1 MYKFAILVSV
11 AVFLL
16 FATDYASAQK
26 PQLATFQEIS
36 QVIVDQKL
44 SNNVTASITLQTTS
58 NQEIRIPT
66 ELEKKILDAENLI
79 AVVVTSEERCVLGV
93 EFDSCIL
100 INISR
105 ERIEG
110 GITAIQDK
118 AKEVGDSIIDELNT
132 ALDTDAEFHSVF
144 VHFQDESNVALGT
157 SGVVSGRGTV
167 SAVYTM
173 PKEDTASMYEKLTS
187 ILLPQV
193 IRDSGGF
200 YSTAKSLASQPNA
213 KMTFSILPEN
223 QITLYQIKL
232 TVDYPNSADDIR
244 IVDPLKFLKTE
255 NLERSNYFSQGFYPL
270 NSLFQLIVLPQE
282 PLRVKEVNSKIIPT
296 ILRNDE
302 KFPEDITQKGWSFI
316 SESGDRIEAMYLFGK
331 DFVATSDELVLTLT
345 SAESSEPIK
354 ENVSK
359 SGVQE
364 IDLSQVYI
372 IAGIVAAA
380 AIAIAFYLKGFR
392 AKH

>member
-16 FATDYASAQK
+16 FATDYAFAQK

-223 QITLYQIKL
+223 QIALYQIKL

-296 ILRNDE
+296 ILRDDE

-331 DFVATSDELVLTLT
+331 DFVATSDELVMTLT

>member
-1 MYKFAILVSV
+1 MYKFAILMSV

-16 FATDYASAQK
+16 FATNFAYAQK
-26 PQLATFQEIS
+26 PQLATFQEIA

-44 SNNVTASITLQTTS
+44 SNNVTASVTLQSTS
-58 NQEIRIPT
+58 NQEIRIPSK
-66 ELEKKILDAENLI
+66 LERKILDTEGLI

-105 ERIEG
+105 EGIKG
-110 GITAIQDK
+110 GIVAIQDR

-132 ALDTDAEFHSVF
+132 ALDTDAKFHSVF
-144 VHFQDESNVALGT
+144 VHFEDSANIALDT

-173 PKEDTASMYEKLTS
+173 PKEDTASMYEKLTA

-200 YSTAKSLASQPNA
+200 YNTAKNLASQPNA
-213 KMTFSILPEN
+213 KMTFSILPQN
-223 QITLYQIKL
+223 QIALYQIKL
-232 TVDYPNSADDIR
+232 TVNYPNSADDVE

-255 NLERSNYFSQGFYPL
+255 KLERSNYFSQGFYPL
-270 NSLFQLIVLPQE
+270 NSLFQLIVLTQE
-282 PLRVKEVNSKIIPT
+282 PLKVKEVNSKIIPT
-296 ILRNDE
+296 ILSNGE
-302 KFPEDITQKGWSFI
+302 KFPEGITEKGWSFV
-316 SESGDRIEAMYLFGK
+316 SESGDKIEAMYLFGK
-331 DFVATSDELVLTLT
+331 DFTATKDELVLTLT
-345 SAESSEPIK
+345 SADSTEPIK
-354 ENVSK
+354 ENIAK
-359 SGVQE
+359 SSSQE
-364 IDLSQVYI
+364 MDLSQVYI
-372 IAGIVAAA
+372 IVGIVAAA
-380 AIAIAFYLKGFR
+380 SVAIAFYLKGFR

>member
-1 MYKFAILVSV
+1 MSV

-16 FATDYASAQK
+16 FATNFAYAQK

-44 SNNVTASITLQTTS
+44 SNNVTASVTLQTTS
-58 NQEIRIPT
+58 NQEIRIPS
-66 ELEKKILDAENLI
+66 ELEQKILDTKGLI

-105 ERIEG
+105 EGIEG
-110 GITAIQDK
+110 GIIAIQDR
-118 AKEVGDSIIDELNT
+118 AKEVGNSLIDELNT
-132 ALDTDAEFHSVF
+132 ALDTDAKFHSVF
-144 VHFQDESNVALGT
+144 VHFEDDANVALGT
-157 SGVVSGRGTV
+157 SGAVSGRGTV

-173 PKEDTASMYEKLTS
+173 SKEDTASMYEKLTA

-193 IRDSGGF
+193 IRESGGF
-200 YSTAKSLASQPNA
+200 YNTAKNLASQPNA
-213 KMTFSILPEN
+213 KMTFSILPQN
-223 QITLYQIKL
+223 QIALYQIKL
-232 TVDYPNSADDIR
+232 TVDYPNSADDVKK
-244 IVDPLKFLKTE
+244 VDPLRFLMIEK
-255 NLERSNYFSQGFYPL
+255 LERSNYFSQGFYPL
-270 NSLFQLIVLPQE
+270 NSLFQLVVLTQE

-296 ILRNDE
+296 ILRDDE

-316 SESGDRIEAMYLFGK
+316 SESGDKIEAMYLFGK
-331 DFVATSDELVLTLT
+331 DFAATKDELVLILT
-345 SAESSEPIK
+345 SVDSTEPIK
-354 ENVSK
+354 ENIAKPISE
-359 SGVQE
+359 E

-372 IAGIVAAA
+372 IVGIVAAA
-380 AIAIAFYLKGFR
+380 AVAIAFYLKGFR

>member
-223 QITLYQIKL
+223 QIALYQIKL
-232 TVDYPNSADDIR
+232 TVDYPNSADDVR
-244 IVDPLKFLKTE
+244 IIDPLKFLKTE
-255 NLERSNYFSQGFYPL
+255 KLERSNYFSQGFYPL

-296 ILRNDE
+296 ILRDDE

-331 DFVATSDELVLTLT
+331 DFVATSDELVMTLT

>member
-1 MYKFAILVSV
+1 VYKFAILMSV

-16 FATDYASAQK
+16 FATNFAYAQK
-26 PQLATFQEIS
+26 PQLATFQEIA

-44 SNNVTASITLQTTS
+44 SNNVTASVTLQSTS
-58 NQEIRIPT
+58 NQEIRIPSK
-66 ELEKKILDAENLI
+66 LERKILDTEGLI

-105 ERIEG
+105 EGIKG
-110 GITAIQDK
+110 GIVAIQDR

-132 ALDTDAEFHSVF
+132 ALDTDAKFHSVF
-144 VHFQDESNVALGT
+144 VHFEDSANIALDT

-173 PKEDTASMYEKLTS
+173 PKEDTASMYEKLTA

-200 YSTAKSLASQPNA
+200 YNTAKNLASQPNA
-213 KMTFSILPEN
+213 KMTFSILPQN
-223 QITLYQIKL
+223 QIALYQIKV
-232 TVDYPNSADDIR
+232 TVDYPNSADDVE

-255 NLERSNYFSQGFYPL
+255 KLERSNYFSQGFYPL
-270 NSLFQLIVLPQE
+270 NSLFQLIVLTQE
-282 PLRVKEVNSKIIPT
+282 PLKVKEVNSKIIPT
-296 ILRNDE
+296 ILSNGE
-302 KFPEDITQKGWSFI
+302 KFPEGITEKGWSFV
-316 SESGDRIEAMYLFGK
+316 SESGDKIEAMYLFGK
-331 DFVATSDELVLTLT
+331 DFTATKDELVLTLT
-345 SAESSEPIK
+345 SADSTEPIK
-354 ENVSK
+354 ENIAK
-359 SGVQE
+359 SSSQE
-364 IDLSQVYI
+364 MDLSQVYI
-372 IAGIVAAA
+372 IVGIVAAA
-380 AIAIAFYLKGFR
+380 SVAIAFYLKGFR

>member
-1 MYKFAILVSV
+1 MYKFAVLISV
-11 AVFLL
+11 AVFLI
-16 FATDYASAQK
+16 FATNFVSAQK

-44 SNNVTASITLQTTS
+44 SNNVTASVTLQTTS

-66 ELEKKILDAENLI
+66 ELERKILDTEDLI

-105 ERIEG
+105 EGIEG

-118 AKEVGDSIIDELNT
+118 GKEVGDSLIDELNA
-132 ALDTDAEFHSVF
+132 ALDTDAKFHSVF
-144 VHFQDESNVALGT
+144 VHFQDEANVALDT
-157 SGVVSGRGTV
+157 SGVVSGRGAV

-187 ILLPQV
+187 ILLPQI

-200 YSTAKSLASQPNA
+200 YNTAKNLASEPNA

-223 QITLYQIKL
+223 QIALYQIKL
-232 TVDYPNSADDIR
+232 AVDYQNSADDIR
-244 IVDPLKFLKTE
+244 IVEPLKFLKTE
-255 NLERSNYFSQGFYPL
+255 KLERSNYFSQGFYPL
-270 NSLFQLIVLPQE
+270 NSLFQMIVITQE
-282 PLRVKEVNSKIIPT
+282 PLKVKEVNSKIIPT
-296 ILRNDE
+296 VLVDGE

-331 DFVATSDELVLTLT
+331 DFVATNDELVLTLT
-345 SAESSEPIK
+345 SADNTEPIK
-354 ENVSK
+354 ENIAES
-359 SGVQE
+359 SVQE

-372 IAGIVAAA
+372 IVGIVAAA

>member
-1 MYKFAILVSV
+1 MYKFAILLFV

-16 FATDYASAQK
+16 FATNLASAQK

-44 SNNVTASITLQTTS
+44 SNNVTASVTLQSTS
-58 NQEIRIPT
+58 NQEIRIPS
-66 ELEKKILDAENLI
+66 ELEKKILATENLI

-105 ERIEG
+105 EGIEG
-110 GITAIQDK
+110 GIVAIQDR
-118 AKEVGDSIIDELNT
+118 AKEVGNSLIDELNT
-132 ALDTDAEFHSVF
+132 ALDTDAQFHSVF
-144 VHFQDESNVALGT
+144 VHFEDESNVALGT

-200 YSTAKSLASQPNA
+200 YNTAKNLAVQQNA
-213 KMTFSILPEN
+213 KMTFSIIPEN
-223 QITLYQIKL
+223 QIALYQIKL
-232 TVDYPNSADDIR
+232 TVDYPNSADDIMV
-244 IVDPLKFLKTE
+244 VDPLKFLKTE
-255 NLERSNYFSQGFYPL
+255 KLERSNYFSQGFYPL

-282 PLRVKEVNSKIIPT
+282 SLRVKEVNSKIIPT
-296 ILRNDE
+296 TLKDGE
-302 KFPEDITQKGWSFI
+302 EFPSDITQKGWAFL

-331 DFVATSDELVLTLT
+331 DFTATKEELVLKLI
-345 SAESSEPIK
+345 SADSTEPIK
-354 ENVSK
+354 ENITG
-359 SGVQE
+359 SGFEE

-380 AIAIAFYLKGFR
+380 GIAIGFYLKGFR
-392 AKH
+392 EKH

>member
-1 MYKFAILVSV
+1 VYKFAILVSV

-223 QITLYQIKL
+223 QIALYQIKL
-232 TVDYPNSADDIR
+232 TVDYPNSADDVR
-244 IVDPLKFLKTE
+244 IIDPLKFLKTE
-255 NLERSNYFSQGFYPL
+255 KLERSNYFSQGFYPL

-296 ILRNDE
+296 ILRDDE

-331 DFVATSDELVLTLT
+331 DFVATSDELVMTLT

>member
-1 MYKFAILVSV
+1 VYKFAILVSV

-16 FATDYASAQK
+16 FATDYAFAQK

-105 ERIEG
+105 EGIEG

-173 PKEDTASMYEKLTS
+173 PKDDTASMYEKLTS

-223 QITLYQIKL
+223 QIALYQIKL
-232 TVDYPNSADDIR
+232 TVDYPNSADDVR
-244 IVDPLKFLKTE
+244 IIDPLKFLKTE
-255 NLERSNYFSQGFYPL
+255 KLERSNYFSQGFYPL

-296 ILRNDE
+296 ILRDDE

-331 DFVATSDELVLTLT
+331 DFVATSDELVMTLT

>member
-16 FATDYASAQK
+16 FATDYAFAQK

-223 QITLYQIKL
+223 QIALYQIKL

-255 NLERSNYFSQGFYPL
+255 KLERSNYFSQGFYPL

-296 ILRNDE
+296 ILRDDE

-331 DFVATSDELVLTLT
+331 DFVATSDELVMTLT

>member
-1 MYKFAILVSV
+1 MYKFAILISV

-16 FATDYASAQK
+16 FATNFAYAQK
-26 PQLATFQEIS
+26 PQLATFQETA

-44 SNNVTASITLQTTS
+44 SNNVTASVTLQTTS
-58 NQEIRIPT
+58 NQEIRIPS
-66 ELEKKILDAENLI
+66 ELERKILDTQGLI

-105 ERIEG
+105 EGIEG
-110 GITAIQDK
+110 GITAIQDR

-132 ALDTDAEFHSVF
+132 ALDTDAKFHSVF
-144 VHFQDESNVALGT
+144 VHFEDNANVALDT

-173 PKEDTASMYEKLTS
+173 PKEDTASMYEKITS

-200 YSTAKSLASQPNA
+200 YNTAKNLASQPNA

-223 QITLYQIKL
+223 QIALYQIKL
-232 TVDYPNSADDIR
+232 TVDYPNSADDVKR
-244 IVDPLKFLKTE
+244 VDPLKFLKAE
-255 NLERSNYFSQGFYPL
+255 KLERSNYFSQGFYPL
-270 NSLFQLIVLPQE
+270 NSLFQLIVLTQE
-282 PLRVKEVNSKIIPT
+282 PLKVKEVNSKIIPT
-296 ILRNDE
+296 ILNNGE
-302 KFPEDITQKGWSFI
+302 KFPEGITEKGWSFV
-316 SESGDRIEAMYLFGK
+316 SESGDKIEAMYLFGK
-331 DFVATSDELVLTLT
+331 DFTATKDELVLILT
-345 SAESSEPIK
+345 SADSTEPIK
-354 ENVSK
+354 ENIAK
-359 SGVQE
+359 SRSQE

-372 IAGIVAAA
+372 IVGIVAAA
-380 AIAIAFYLKGFR
+380 AVAIAFYLKGFR

>member
-1 MYKFAILVSV
+1 MYKFAILMSV

-16 FATDYASAQK
+16 FATNFAYAQK
-26 PQLATFQEIS
+26 PQLATFQETA

-44 SNNVTASITLQTTS
+44 SNNVTASVTLQTTS
-58 NQEIRIPT
+58 NQEIRIPS
-66 ELEKKILDAENLI
+66 ELERKILDTQGLI

-105 ERIEG
+105 EGIEG
-110 GITAIQDK
+110 GITAIQDR

-132 ALDTDAEFHSVF
+132 ALDTDAKFHSVF
-144 VHFQDESNVALGT
+144 VHFEDNANVALDT

-173 PKEDTASMYEKLTS
+173 PKEDTASMYEKITS

-200 YSTAKSLASQPNA
+200 YNTAKNLASQPNA

-223 QITLYQIKL
+223 QIALYQIKL
-232 TVDYPNSADDIR
+232 TVDYPNSADDVKR
-244 IVDPLKFLKTE
+244 VDPLKFLKAE
-255 NLERSNYFSQGFYPL
+255 KLERSNYFSQGFYPL
-270 NSLFQLIVLPQE
+270 NSLFQLIVLTQE
-282 PLRVKEVNSKIIPT
+282 PLKVKEVNSKIIPT
-296 ILRNDE
+296 ILNNGE
-302 KFPEDITQKGWSFI
+302 KFPKDITEKGWSFI
-316 SESGDRIEAMYLFGK
+316 SESGDKIEAMYLFGK
-331 DFVATSDELVLTLT
+331 DFTATKDELVLTLT
-345 SAESSEPIK
+345 SADSTEPIK
-354 ENVSK
+354 ENIAK
-359 SGVQE
+359 SSSQE

-372 IAGIVAAA
+372 IVGIVAAA
-380 AIAIAFYLKGFR
+380 AVAIAFYLKGFR

>member
-1 MYKFAILVSV
+1 MYKFAILMSV

-16 FATDYASAQK
+16 FATNFAYAQK

-44 SNNVTASITLQTTS
+44 SNNVTASVTLQTTS
-58 NQEIRIPT
+58 NQEIRIPS
-66 ELEKKILDAENLI
+66 ELEQKILDTKGLI

-105 ERIEG
+105 EGIEG
-110 GITAIQDK
+110 GIIAIQDR
-118 AKEVGDSIIDELNT
+118 AKEVGDSLIDELNT
-132 ALDTDAEFHSVF
+132 ALDTDAKFHSVF
-144 VHFQDESNVALGT
+144 VHFEDDANVALGT
-157 SGVVSGRGTV
+157 SGAVSGRGTV

-173 PKEDTASMYEKLTS
+173 SKEDTASMYEKLTA

-193 IRDSGGF
+193 IRESGGF
-200 YSTAKSLASQPNA
+200 YNTAKNLASQPNA
-213 KMTFSILPEN
+213 KMTFSILPQN
-223 QITLYQIKL
+223 QIALYQIKL
-232 TVDYPNSADDIR
+232 TVDYPNSADDVKR
-244 IVDPLKFLKTE
+244 VDPLKFLMTE
-255 NLERSNYFSQGFYPL
+255 KLERSNYFSQGFYPL
-270 NSLFQLIVLPQE
+270 NSLFQLVVLTQE

-296 ILRNDE
+296 ILRDDE

-316 SESGDRIEAMYLFGK
+316 SESGDKIEAMYLFGK
-331 DFVATSDELVLTLT
+331 DFTATNDELVLILT
-345 SAESSEPIK
+345 SADSTEPIK
-354 ENVSK
+354 ENIVK
-359 SGVQE
+359 SSPEE

-372 IAGIVAAA
+372 IVGIVAAA
-380 AIAIAFYLKGFR
+380 AVAIAFYLKGFR

>member
-1 MYKFAILVSV
+1 MYKFAILMSV

-16 FATDYASAQK
+16 FATNFAYAQK

-44 SNNVTASITLQTTS
+44 SNNVTASVTLQTTS
-58 NQEIRIPT
+58 NQEIRIPS
-66 ELEKKILDAENLI
+66 ELEQKILDTKGLI

-105 ERIEG
+105 EGIEG
-110 GITAIQDK
+110 GIIAIQDR
-118 AKEVGDSIIDELNT
+118 AKEVGNSLIDELNT
-132 ALDTDAEFHSVF
+132 ALDTDAKFHSVF
-144 VHFQDESNVALGT
+144 VHFEDDANVALGT
-157 SGVVSGRGTV
+157 SGAVSGRGTV

-173 PKEDTASMYEKLTS
+173 SKEDTASMYEKLTA

-200 YSTAKSLASQPNA
+200 YNTAKNLASQPNA
-213 KMTFSILPEN
+213 KMTFSILPQN
-223 QITLYQIKL
+223 QIALYQIKL
-232 TVDYPNSADDIR
+232 TVDYPNSADDVKK
-244 IVDPLKFLKTE
+244 VDPLRFLMIEK
-255 NLERSNYFSQGFYPL
+255 LERSNYFSQGFYPL
-270 NSLFQLIVLPQE
+270 NSLFQLVVLTQE

-296 ILRNDE
+296 ILRDDE

-316 SESGDRIEAMYLFGK
+316 SESGDKIEAMYLFGK
-331 DFVATSDELVLTLT
+331 DFAATKDELVLILT
-345 SAESSEPIK
+345 SVDSTEPIK
-354 ENVSK
+354 ENIAKPISE
-359 SGVQE
+359 E

-372 IAGIVAAA
+372 IVGIVAAA
-380 AIAIAFYLKGFR
+380 AVAIAFYLKGFR